1 MKASDAI
8 VVLVNTGT
16 EEQASQIAHVL
27 VNERLA
33 ACANIISPIRS
44 IYRWNDAV
52 QNETEHMIV
61 IKTRADL
68 FERLQARVKE
78 VHQYVV
84 PEIIALPIIAGERS
98 YLDWVFEST
107 ASIRRHRK

>member
-8 VVLVNTGT
+8 VVLINTGT
-16 EEQASQIAHVL
+16 EEQANQIAHVL

-52 QNETEHMIV
+52 KNETEHMMV

-68 FERLQARVKE
+68 FEKLQARVKE
-78 VHQYVV
+78 VHNYVV
-84 PEIIALPIIAGERS
+84 PEIIALPIVAGEVS

-107 ASIRRHRK
+107 ARVRGGKK